1 MELMWDINVRG
12 VWNTAAAT
20 VPALLSNPD
29 PSGCR
34 FVAIASTAGEH
45 GLFHLAGYSA
55 AKHAVIGIVKGL
67 AADLVGTGITAC
79 AVSPGST
86 NTAMLTATAHLYD
99 IDTTELANHQ
109 LLRRA
114 LTPDEIAA
122 TITFACSPE
131 GAVLNGSVINA
142 DGGFIR

>member
-1 MELMWDINVRG
+1 MRISDWSSDVCSSDLLIADVRDPDALTQGVDLALERTGRLDTVVAAAAVITGGTPLWKSDPAAMELMWDINVRG

-67 AADLVGTGITAC
+67 AAED
-79 AVSPGST
+79 
-86 NTAMLTATAHLYD
+86 
-99 IDTTELANHQ
+99 
-109 LLRRA
+109 RK
-114 LTPDEIAA
+114 
-122 TITFACSPE
+122 
-131 GAVLNGSVINA
+131 SVV
-142 DGGFIR
+142 